1 MKKELPRIY
10 KGSVKQ
16 SNNLRSTHVSGDK
29 NIESPRDTINSLFR
43 KNEIYKQDV
52 LIETDNDTLKTKI
65 VGRTED
71 HIITINNVVIKI
83 DNIKKIDILK

>member
-1 MKKELPRIY
+1 MKKELPKLY
-10 KGSVKQ
+10 KGNVKH
-16 SNNLRSTHVSGDK
+16 SNNLKMAHVSGERS
-29 NIESPRDTINSLFR
+29 IESPRDTINSLFK

-71 HIITINNVVIKI
+71 HIITINNSVIKI